1 MRHLGS
7 AFLLGVLLALTLV
20 LVSWSRPPQSGGIPA
35 KIPFNRTFNQLDLIE
50 AQSAH

>member
-20 LVSWSRPPQSGGIPA
+20 LVSWSRSPQPRGIPA
-35 KIPFNRTFNQLDLIE
+35 KTSFDRTSI
-50 AQSAH
+50 SWI